1 MQFQELIFSYRF
13 SITAGNI
20 QELHFQFWGIDNV
33 IRLTRI
39 VQFSTALEFVQVVS
53 KQLRNLAVPTWMDD
67 VPQGHFRVWVFVGD
81 DGPNVSAGVRVIN
94 TLCEDSKN
102 KRSSASCVS
111 CTPCKIV
118 VRKRLPIWTLT
129 LLRPS
134 IALK

>member
-67 VPQGHFRVWVFVGD
+67 VPQGHFRGWVFVGD
-81 DGPNVSAGVRVIN
+81 DGPDVSAGVRVIN

-102 KRSSASCVS
+102 KAVLRLMCFMHSLQN
-111 CTPCKIV
+111 V